1 MGIRIIMLSLSSPCR
16 RVEMC
21 EAEGNKVTVVVTG
34 ANGALGRRLTASLL
48 ADGGYNVHCL
58 DLWIPDEDKRL
69 CGVCSYIQTDVCSEE
84 DLVLALQGVDAVF
97 HTAGLI
103 PMVTF
108 SDADYYRVN
117 TDGTANVLA
126 ACRESGVKRLVHTSS
141 VSAICSSDPAQ
152 VLKYVSE
159 ADSAI
164 PDKPLSAY
172 DGSKGAAEK
181 LVLSA
186 NNKDGL
192 VTCAL
197 RLNTLCS
204 VNSPFI
210 LETIKSSRSVVIGD
224 GKYIV
229 APSFVDSA
237 VEAHILAEKKLRDYN
252 SIAAGK
258 AYFIA
263 SSETW
268 TQYEMLAMLAP
279 PLSLQYWQL
288 SLLAHINKWVYQVTG
303 NAPISNF
310 FTPMIVPYTIKH
322 LGVLPLLAKL
332 ELGWEDSRPLRETFG
347 EVVRKTREELE
358 RKKMK

>member
-1 MGIRIIMLSLSSPCR
+1 
-16 RVEMC
+16 MC
-21 EAEGNKVTVVVTG
+21 EAEGDKVTVVVTG
-34 ANGALGRRLTASLL
+34 ANGTLGRRLTASLL
-48 ADGGYNVHCL
+48 EDGGYNVHCL

-141 VSAICSSDPAQ
+141 ASIVLSSDPAQ

-159 ADSAI
+159 ADYAI
-164 PDKPLSAY
+164 PDKPFDAY
-172 DGSKGAAEK
+172 SGSKGAAEK

-197 RLNTLCS
+197 RLGGLYDAG
-204 VNSPFI
+204 SPFI
-210 LETIKSSRSVVIGD
+210 IDFVQSTRMFVIGD
-224 GKYIV
+224 GKYLV
-229 APSFVDSA
+229 AISFADSA
-237 VEAHILAEKKLRDYN
+237 AEAHILAEKKLRDRD

-258 AYFIA
+258 AYYINT
-263 SSETW
+263 SETV
-268 TQYEMLAMLAP
+268 THYDIYTMPIMQAPP
-279 PLSLQYWQL
+279 PLSLRSWQVY
-288 SLLAHINKWVYQVTG
+288 LLAHFNKLVYQLTG
-303 NAPISNF
+303 IAPIRSYF
-310 FTPMIVPYTIKH
+310 APIHVPYMKKH
-322 LGVLPLLAKL
+322 FSVSPALAKR
-332 ELGWEDSRPLRETFG
+332 ELGWEDSRPFLEKLGEIVTKLRVKME
-347 EVVRKTREELE
+347 EKKT
-358 RKKMK
+358 K

>member
-1 MGIRIIMLSLSSPCR
+1 MLSLSSPCR
-16 RVEMC
+16 RVEIC
-21 EAEGNKVTVVVTG
+21 DAEGDKVTVVVTG

-48 ADGGYNVHCL
+48 ADGSYNVHCL

-126 ACRESGVKRLVHTSS
+126 ACRESGVKRLVYTSS
-141 VSAICSSDPAQ
+141 VSVIFSSDPAQ

-159 ADSAI
+159 ADYAI
-164 PDKPLSAY
+164 PDKPFDAY
-172 DGSKGAAEK
+172 SGSKGAAEK

-197 RLNTLCS
+197 RLGGLYDAG
-204 VNSPFI
+204 SPFMTE
-210 LETIKSSRSVVIGD
+210 LVQPSRNVIIGD
-224 GKYIV
+224 GKYLV
-229 APSFVDSA
+229 AISFADSA
-237 VEAHILAEKKLRDYN
+237 AEVHIIAEKKLRDRN

-258 AYFIA
+258 AYFINT
-263 SSETW
+263 SETV
-268 TQYEMLAMLAP
+268 THYDIDTMPILQAP
-279 PLSLQYWQL
+279 PLSLRYWQV
-288 SLLAHINKWVYQVTG
+288 SLLAHFNKLVYQLTG
-303 NAPISNF
+303 RPPISRYFAPIH
-310 FTPMIVPYTIKH
+310 VPYMVKH
-322 LGVLPLLAKL
+322 IDVSPALAKR
-332 ELGWEDSRPLRETFG
+332 ELGWEDRRPFLEKLG
-347 EVVRKTREELE
+347 EIMAEVKASLEEKKT
-358 RKKMK
+358 K